1 MSLSPESEAILAPL
15 RAKVKEQV
23 RIFYFV
29 TFLAFLLN
37 TWNAEALTF
46 ASTVIHGRH
55 EKSPSDKSPSDKSPS
70 DKSPSDKS
78 PYIRPILTKPSL
90 TTLSRAMF

>member
-37 TWNAEALTF
+37 TWNVEALTF
-46 ASTVIHGRH
+46 AGIKRDSWAPRK
-55 EKSPSDKSPSDKSPS
+55 KS
-70 DKSPSDKS
+70 
-78 PYIRPILTKPSL
+78 
-90 TTLSRAMF
+90 